1 MTKAN
6 CHWENAQWQLQ
17 LLCVPWFLGQSNNCR
32 NLTIYIAITIIIFI
46 FMSRCFWSLVKHS
59 TCHTF
64 SGIFADEGFEIFANV
79 HWLVLGLFNY
89 FSMLWS
95 PFISFH
101 IFYLK
106 TLDGLQDLV
115 TKHRLKPPTK
125 FRTKFY
131 QFLLRDFERPTF
143 FKLNK

>member
-1 MTKAN
+1 VAVPV
-6 CHWENAQWQLQ
+6 AIRAL
-17 LLCVPWFLGQSNNCR
+17 VPWAEHNR
-32 NLTIYIAITIIIFI
+32 KNLTIYIAITIIIFI

-115 TKHRLKPPTK
+115 TKHRLIPPTK
-125 FRTKFY
+125 FRTKF
-131 QFLLRDFERPTF
+131 FISFFCAILKDLLFS
-143 FKLNK
+143 NKINEK